1 VWPRIS
7 LRSSGL
13 RPLRPLQAPSSQIKA
28 LRQNAE
34 LLRRIRVILAVQ
46 SLQAKIFQFRIN
58 PNHFNLPPFRLDR
71 GAFRDRHGR
80 EAGCGGRLRA
90 DGRAARVRLR

>member
-13 RPLRPLQAPSSQIKA
+13 QPPQAPSSQIKA
-28 LRQNAE
+28 LRQNAD
-34 LLRRIRVILAVQ
+34 LLMRIKVILAVQ
-46 SLQAKIFQFRIN
+46 SPRLKIFSFRIS
-58 PNHFNLPPFRLDR
+58 PNHFNLPSSCLVK

-90 DGRAARVRLR
+90 DGRAARVGLR